1 MSLLGLELS
10 LTDWHWTVK
19 KLNHEQHSEK
29 IYKNDRL
36 HKNDFKLVCKQKMMF
51 HTMNTLLR
59 ESAVKCVSSCGKING
74 LGQAQLWSQDP
85 ERKTTD
91 NK

>member
-1 MSLLGLELS
+1 
-10 LTDWHWTVK
+10 
-19 KLNHEQHSEK
+19 
-29 IYKNDRL
+29 
-36 HKNDFKLVCKQKMMF
+36 
-51 HTMNTLLR
+51 MNTLLR
-59 ESAVKCVSSCGKING
+59 ESMVKCALSCSKING